1 MKKSWLYV
9 MVGVVVGC
17 SAASQDLGSS
27 DPNAADPGSSSSSGG
42 TSSEEDPGATSSSS
56 SGGSGRKDA
65 GTSSSSGGS
74 SSGGSSGS
82 TDAGKDTAVDPPI
95 VPNAKRVFETSGS
108 WNGNLKA
115 EGGGT
120 TGPDGADKLCAG
132 AALAASLGGTWKA
145 WISAPGDEAADRIA
159 DVSPW
164 YFVDKKTKVF
174 DTKMGLGQGALVPS
188 AAGIKVGPLVDI
200 NMNELGTTNSPK
212 NDWTGT
218 LKTGKVSPFACNG
231 FTNSQSV
238 NGYEG
243 LVGIGISFDLTWW
256 TDSSTN
262 PCATTNRLI
271 CFEQ

>member
-27 DPNAADPGSSSSSGG
+27 DPNAAPTDPSGSSGDTPADNGVTSSSSSSGG
-42 TSSEEDPGATSSSS
+42 N
-56 SGGSGRKDA
+56 GRRDA

-74 SSGGSSGS
+74 SSGGSSGA

-145 WISAPGDEAADRIA
+145 WISAAGDEAADRIA

-164 YFVDKKTKVF
+164 YLVDKKTKVF
-174 DTKMGLGQGALVPS
+174 ATKMGLGQGALVPS

-200 NMNELGTTNSPK
+200 NMNELGATNSQK

-218 LKTGKVSPFACNG
+218 QKTGKVSPFACNG

-243 LVGIGISFDLTWW
+243 LVGIGISFDVTWW

-262 PCATTNRLI
+262 PCNIQNRLI